1 MQRGEKQK
9 KDLGALNFVAR
20 INAFGSVV
28 KKMRALFQVPKML
41 LAVFFVKDLDAAAA
55 GFALKQFLV
64 LKKIYA
70 KRAQVLK
77 TNAWKE
83 F

>member
-1 MQRGEKQK
+1 
-9 KDLGALNFVAR
+9 
-20 INAFGSVV
+20 
-28 KKMRALFQVPKML
+28 ML
-41 LAVFFVKDLDAAAA
+41 LAVFFVKDRDAA

-70 KRAQVLK
+70 ERAQVLK

-83 F
+83 FWGEFAPPAFYESKFQNGNEFKV